1 MKGLEERLEN
11 GYSDRDTSII
21 SGTEFRDPTEYFLD
35 KEGGCGV
42 GLIIELVNVGNRGYG

>member
-21 SGTEFRDPTEYFLD
+21 SGTEFRDPTEYFSD

-42 GLIIELVNVGNRGYG
+42 GLIIELVHVEN